1 MSIILDALRKSETAR
16 RRNEAPELFAS
27 MPTAAAPTRTR
38 PTWPLWAV
46 GGIGVV
52 SLALALWL
60 TMKTNAPSGTDPA
73 ATAGIDDIAQ
83 NDRRALAEATAASQA
98 AAQAAAYATANAAA
112 NPAPRSATPPIASTP
127 PAVAIAPPSTPAMP
141 APVREQRIQAVPI
154 AAPAIANAPNVVAP
168 PQRATIASMPP
179 PIAASPQ
186 PASSQ
191 PASSQSASSQS
202 FPPPPATFRSPQ
214 NDGPLALADLD
225 SGTRK
230 QLPPLKLS
238 MHVWN
243 DAAAQRFVI
252 LDGQRLREGDVL
264 GDVVVE
270 RITRDGATLSW
281 RGTALKLEW
290 R

>member
-1 MSIILDALRKSETAR
+1 MSIILDALRKSEAAR
-16 RRNEAPELFAS
+16 RRNEAPELFAA

-46 GGIGVV
+46 GGVGVA

-60 TMKTNAPSGTDPA
+60 TMRTNAPPSTETA
-73 ATAGIDDIAQ
+73 ATPAGINDIAQ
-83 NDRRALAEATAASQA
+83 DDRRALADATIAAQA
-98 AAQAAAYATANAAA
+98 AAQAAA
-112 NPAPRSATPPIASTP
+112 NPAQPTAAPPIASTP
-127 PAVAIAPPSTPAMP
+127 PAVAAITPPPAPAMP
-141 APVREQRIQAVPI
+141 APVREQGIQTTPI
-154 AAPAIANAPNVVAP
+154 AAPTANAPSVVAAP
-168 PQRATIASMPP
+168 RRETVANIPA
-179 PIAASPQ
+179 PIATSPQ
-186 PASSQ
+186 PVS
-191 PASSQSASSQS
+191 PQSAS
-202 FPPPPATFRSPQ
+202 PPTATFRSPQ
-214 NDGPLALADLD
+214 SDGPLALADLD